1 MIKNKLNIYVVKAN
15 EKGPITQIKNPI
27 IYNQRPK
34 FKDLNLK
41 IPILVLKIP
50 PLLLNFHLILS
61 FNMIDPAPAASSTAH
76 PGPTH
81 EKSLRWLRRWRM
93 VAPDNTVAPSPRRIS
108 PWKWLSHLHEKIFA
122 IDRNKSN
129 KKAFKGNDAG
139 GGADN
144 PRTLSRASASS
155 KRSTTI
161 PPRGKPSR
169 SIVRRSVVRWN
180 GVCWH
185 DIKSGGV
192 ERMISLAAT
201 KILC

>member
-1 MIKNKLNIYVVKAN
+1 VYNFGGNKNNKNIYNIYKYIYIYVVKAN

-108 PWKWLSHLHEKIFA
+108 PWK
-122 IDRNKSN
+122 
-129 KKAFKGNDAG
+129 
-139 GGADN
+139 
-144 PRTLSRASASS
+144 
-155 KRSTTI
+155 
-161 PPRGKPSR
+161 
-169 SIVRRSVVRWN
+169 
-180 GVCWH
+180 
-185 DIKSGGV
+185 
-192 ERMISLAAT
+192 
-201 KILC
+201 

>member
-1 MIKNKLNIYVVKAN
+1 MMFSLSTYIIICGVLVHECTMHMHMWGGPSDSAPDPF
-15 EKGPITQIKNPI
+15 EKIQYIC
-27 IYNQRPK
+27 NQTPK

-108 PWKWLSHLHEKIFA
+108 PWK
-122 IDRNKSN
+122 
-129 KKAFKGNDAG
+129 
-139 GGADN
+139 
-144 PRTLSRASASS
+144 
-155 KRSTTI
+155 
-161 PPRGKPSR
+161 
-169 SIVRRSVVRWN
+169 
-180 GVCWH
+180 
-185 DIKSGGV
+185 
-192 ERMISLAAT
+192 
-201 KILC
+201 